1 MGTAYGIYPCSALV
15 TTNWRET
22 FSGRML
28 IFFLGGAGEG
38 RGAPGRV
45 LLRGFRRT
53 TRVPNSPLYVYI
65 IYCAVVFFAAHAFR
79 PREGG
84 PRSSIALGRHFC
96 CSTSTARRPSPRIE
110 DGEGAAAPRSPRT
123 PQSSGYVVYA
133 HAVYVVIC
141 YMSLTCI
148 CLCLVLAASCICIC
162 PLYVVICYMSLI
174 CYMSV
179 ICLV

>member
-1 MGTAYGIYPCSALV
+1 MYI
-15 TTNWRET
+15 
-22 FSGRML
+22 
-28 IFFLGGAGEG
+28 
-38 RGAPGRV
+38 
-45 LLRGFRRT
+45 
-53 TRVPNSPLYVYI
+53 LYI
-65 IYCAVVFFAAHAFR
+65 AQWFFFAAHVFR